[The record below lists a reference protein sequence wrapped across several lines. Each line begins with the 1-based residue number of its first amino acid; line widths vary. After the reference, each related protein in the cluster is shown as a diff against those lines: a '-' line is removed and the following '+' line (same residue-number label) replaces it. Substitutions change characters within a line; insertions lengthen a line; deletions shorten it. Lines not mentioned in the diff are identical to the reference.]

1 MVEHYGHYPQKITV
15 IAKNGDWWTGVI
27 GDRQGVFPFNYVE
40 PAPEVRTRTES
51 SEDIK
56 RTLALCI

>member
-1 MVEHYGHYPQKITV
+1 M

-40 PAPEVRTRTES
+40 PAPEVRTMFAMLR
-51 SEDIK
+51 
-56 RTLALCI
+56 RTLNVF